1 MKIFGAVKAYFGDWI
16 QGLLSEKNR
25 LLFLNHVEKGHV
37 IMGRHSYGAPIIH
50 WDKRSSSIVHIGRYC
65 SIAYDV
71 NILTGGNH
79 NTQWV
84 STYPH
89 RVMFDIPGKYTDG
102 HPCSKGDVHIGNDVW
117 IAHGATILS
126 GVHIGHGAVVAC
138 RSVVTKNV
146 EPYTI
151 VGGIPARP
159 LRQRFSTAEIS
170 ALLAIQWWNWP
181 DEKVKEAIPLL
192 CSDDIGEFIKCYR
205 KDAGMDITGI
215 RL

>member
-1 MKIFGAVKAYFGDWI
+1 MNILAAVKTCLGKFID
-16 QGLLSEKNR
+16 GLLAENDR
-25 LLFLNHVEKGHV
+25 RRFLDHVAKGHV
-37 IMGRHSYGAPIIH
+37 FMGEHSYGAPKIH
-50 WDKRSSSIVHIGRYC
+50 WDKRSQSVAHIGRYC

-89 RVMFDIPGKYTDG
+89 RVMFDLPGKYKDG
-102 HPCSKGDVHIGNDVW
+102 HPCSKGDVRIGNDVW

-138 RSVVTKNV
+138 RSVVTKDV

-170 ALLAIQWWNWP
+170 ALLAIEWWNWP

-192 CSDDIGEFIKCYR
+192 CGNDIGEFIKCYG
-205 KDAGMDITGI
+205 KDVDMDTTGI